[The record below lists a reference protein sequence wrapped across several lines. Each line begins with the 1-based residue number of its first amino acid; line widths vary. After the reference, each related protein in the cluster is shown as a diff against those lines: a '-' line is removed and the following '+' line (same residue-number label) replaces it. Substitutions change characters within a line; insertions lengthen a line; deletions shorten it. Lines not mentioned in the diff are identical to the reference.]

1 VCSLLLD
8 AAMGTTVT
16 HVPYRGAGPAMQDL
30 IAGRLDY
37 IAEQI
42 PTALTQI
49 RGGNVKAIATLGL
62 TRAPGLEDLPTA
74 EEQGLKGL
82 DCNSW
87 GAFVFP
93 KGTPD
98 PIVQRLAAAT
108 SKALDSPAVR
118 ERYEQLGISVAA
130 RERRSPDYLAKYIPE
145 EFKRWS
151 GPIKGAGLSID

>member
-1 VCSLLLD
+1 
-8 AAMGTTVT
+8 
-16 HVPYRGAGPAMQDL
+16 MQDL

-49 RGGNVKAIATLGL
+49 RGDKVKAIATLGL
-62 TRAPGLEDLPTA
+62 TRAPGLENLPTA
-74 EEQGLKGL
+74 EEEGLKGL

-93 KGTPD
+93 RGTPD
-98 PIVQRLAAAT
+98 AIVRKLAKAT
-108 SKALDSPAVR
+108 SDALDSPAVR
-118 ERYEQLGISVAA
+118 ERYEQLGVTVVA
-130 RERRSPDYLAKYIPE
+130 RDRRSPEFLAKYIPE

-151 GPIKGAGLSID
+151 VPIKASGFSID